1 MSRCALAG
9 SLLCPAGAGSC
20 RYGKSKAPSWG
31 RSFFSFVL
39 SLWLF
44 CLVTVLFR
52 PFLPFRPAVPVH
64 EHLAH
69 YHPVEFL
76 FGRHDAQ
83 KFCRR
88 DLFEHFLLVG
98 LLDVEFLFFEGVDFL
113 DGGFAVAVVEF
124 GIVGL
129 PFKVL
134 YAAVYGAHF
143 VFHLV
148 DEGTY
153 FVGFDK
159 REFGMARYE
168 FVFLFHELP
177 RRKRRFPL
185 ALVVG
190 GLKTLPRRLRQR
202 PVVALSFDVLDDEKQ
217 KEKGNPLFHVLLRF
231 RSRR

>member
-1 MSRCALAG
+1 MRWEWSGVYVPMALAG
-9 SLLCPAGAGSC
+9 GLLCPAEAGFC
-20 RYGKSKAPSWG
+20 PYEKSKAPSWG

-44 CLVTVLFR
+44 CLVSVLFR
-52 PFLPFRPAVPVH
+52 MFLSFRSAVPVH
-64 EHLAH
+64 EHLTH
-69 YHPVEFL
+69 NHPVEFL

-98 LLDVEFLFFEGVDFL
+98 LLDVEFLLLEGVDFL

-124 GIVGL
+124 GFVGL

-148 DEGTY
+148 DEGAY
-153 FVGFDK
+153 FVGLDK
-159 REFGMARYE
+159 CELGMARYE

-177 RRKRRFPL
+177 RRKWRFPL

-190 GLKTLPRRLRQR
+190 GLKTLPRRLGQR
-202 PVVALSFDVLDDEKQ
+202 PVVALSFDVLEG
-217 KEKGNPLFHVLLRF
+217 E
-231 RSRR
+231 